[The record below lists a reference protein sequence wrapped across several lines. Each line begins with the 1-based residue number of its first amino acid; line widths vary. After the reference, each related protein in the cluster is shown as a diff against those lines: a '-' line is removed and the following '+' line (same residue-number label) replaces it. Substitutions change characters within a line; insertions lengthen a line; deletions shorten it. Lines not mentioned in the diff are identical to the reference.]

1 MYDTTVTEADNTPP
15 PARRR
20 IWLRIFLTGLV
31 LWTLTV
37 VVTFVTRNPN
47 LIPTLVLLGSF
58 LVPVSFVAWAF
69 SRRHSGELTAELLF
83 GTFVTGGVLGVLAAS
98 LLESYW

>member
-1 MYDTTVTEADNTPP
+1 MYDTTVTEAHTTPA

-37 VVTFVTRNPN
+37 VVTFVTGNPN

-69 SRRHSGELTAELLF
+69 ACTAANSPPSCCSARSSPAASSACWRRHCWSRT
-83 GTFVTGGVLGVLAAS
+83 
-98 LLESYW
+98 W